1 MSVKHSN
8 TNTTLTIRVPTARV
22 RLNTNVS
29 IIIDQN
35 KLLSGDKLTHVKLV
49 EIPIYLTQT
58 F

>member
-35 KLLSGDKLTHVKLV
+35 KLLSGDKLTRVKHV